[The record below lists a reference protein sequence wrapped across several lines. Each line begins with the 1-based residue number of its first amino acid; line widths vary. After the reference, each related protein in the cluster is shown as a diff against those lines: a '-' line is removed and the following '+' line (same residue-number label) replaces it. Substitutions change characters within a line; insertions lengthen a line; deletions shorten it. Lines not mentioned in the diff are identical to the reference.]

1 MNPRWGAA
9 AAEAE
14 SGPDDF
20 LQRRGNDGDQED
32 EDDDEEEEEEEK
44 RGNSGKLEVGEAA
57 ERERHHRESIS
68 HHVRTFIHSW
78 VFFNSFMQNGYF
90 CSSVV
95 H

>member
-32 EDDDEEEEEEEK
+32 EDDDEEEEEEEEK

-78 VFFNSFMQNGYF
+78 VLMSLYAK
-90 CSSVV
+90 
-95 H
+95 